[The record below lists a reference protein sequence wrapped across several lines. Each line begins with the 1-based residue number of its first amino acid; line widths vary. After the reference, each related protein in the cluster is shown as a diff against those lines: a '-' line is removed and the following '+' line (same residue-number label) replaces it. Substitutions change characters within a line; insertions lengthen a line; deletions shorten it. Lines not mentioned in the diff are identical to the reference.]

1 MEENVTPQPTPTK
14 NYLYIIGVMGV
25 LAILIGGY
33 AFKNQVKTEKTITP
47 VEQNMPATNS
57 PVVEKE
63 VISEV
68 KYTTA
73 GFSPVTLTVKKG
85 TTVKFVN
92 TSGQKMSVASDPHPS
107 HTNYPEFD
115 QFKSDAKGKDEY
127 SFVFDKAGAWGYHDH
142 FKASNKGTVVVTE

>member
-33 AFKNQVKTEKTITP
+33 AFKNQDKTEKTTL
-47 VEQNMPATNS
+47 VAES
-57 PVVEKE
+57 PVVEK
-63 VISEV
+63 VAIFEV